1 MDEWLFEYE
10 QLMFGPERT
19 RASMEQAAEMKFA
32 HMPEKV
38 YKYRTFCDNHKQ
50 ALQDSVLYSSLPTSF
65 NDFIDTNLIISE
77 LAKRRMTQKV
87 YDSFREKYGFP
98 KAEVSSNHDFLKIAE
113 EYIRKA
119 AGENIDPMPEAKL
132 ITLNQMLDR
141 GRQQI
146 VEERQKQLR
155 SVYSVCCF
163 SANNKS
169 SLMWAHYADS
179 SKGFCVEYAF
189 KKEGIKADNVQL
201 LFPVLYK
208 SDARMLV
215 DDIDET
221 DSSYLMYAATV
232 KDNQWQYEQEWRRF
246 YLGDDVGPKKM
257 PLPTAIYLGTR
268 VKPENEEWMRDFC
281 RDRIELYKMK
291 YDQES
296 NSLVPIA
303 APAWRRWTMS

>member
-1 MDEWLFEYE
+1 MDAWIHDYE
-10 QLMFGPERT
+10 QLMFGPEHT
-19 RASMEQAAEMKFA
+19 RASMERAAEMKFA

-38 YKYRTFCDNHKQ
+38 YKYRFFCDNHKQ
-50 ALQDSVLYSSLPTSF
+50 ALQDSVLYSSPPTSF

-119 AGENIDPMPEAKL
+119 EGENIDPMLEAQL
-132 ITLNQMLDR
+132 IALNQMLDR

-146 VEERQKQLR
+146 VEERQNQLR
-155 SVYSVCCF
+155 SVFSVCCF

-208 SDARMLV
+208 TDARMLV
-215 DDIDET
+215 DDIDEM

-232 KDNQWQYEQEWRRF
+232 KENQWQYEQEWRRF
-246 YLGDDVGPKKM
+246 YLGNDVGAKKM

-268 VKPENEEWMRDFC
+268 IKPENEEWMRDFC

-291 YDQES
+291 YDQET
-296 NSLVPIA
+296 NSLIPFAIM
-303 APAWRRWTMS
+303 PFRK